1 MLHTKNMYNRT
12 RLIKAIGALD
22 TTLYITQGQGDK
34 FMVPAGDHYFATI
47 RTGDIREFV
56 KVVSADF
63 DKLHVVRAQD
73 NSTAHSFPVDAC
85 ITVEWNPEQLCGYVK
100 TCALGMEISGVSGT
114 VCIDCGTCL
123 TLDSGKI
130 TKVNGEQKC

>member
-1 MLHTKNMYNRT
+1 MLNTKNMYNRT

-63 DKLHVVRAQD
+63 DSCTLCERKIIQLHTRSQ
-73 NSTAHSFPVDAC
+73 
-85 ITVEWNPEQLCGYVK
+85 
-100 TCALGMEISGVSGT
+100 
-114 VCIDCGTCL
+114 
-123 TLDSGKI
+123 
-130 TKVNGEQKC
+130 